1 MKKSKAKRKS
11 SGSLDKSRS
20 SHLEHKPENATHP
33 SEQAEISKPDTGSV
47 SLSGTLYIIATPIGN
62 ASDISLRAL
71 DILRNVHVLACE
83 DTRVTSKLL
92 ARHGI
97 SVPMMAYH
105 EHNGERARPVIIKRL
120 KNGENVAL
128 VSDAGTPL
136 ISDPGYKLVRACAQ
150 AGLTVTTL
158 PGASAVMSALVLS
171 GLPTNR
177 FMFAGFLPPKRGQRR
192 HELDGLATI
201 PATLVFMESPRRL
214 PNCLADMFE
223 VLGNRDAAVSREITK
238 LYEETRRGS
247 LQELC
252 QTYALEGPPKGEVM
266 IVVSGPQKTEAVD
279 DETLEN
285 LLRAA
290 LQRTSLRDAVKEVAL
305 VTQLPRQKVYQHAL
319 DINRDPEDNDLG

>member
-1 MKKSKAKRKS
+1 MMKNKSKRKS
-11 SGSLDKSRS
+11 SGSSDRSRS
-20 SHLEHKPENATHP
+20 SHLEHKPENTTHP
-33 SEQAEISKPDTGSV
+33 SDQAKISKPDTGPAT
-47 SLSGTLYIIATPIGN
+47 LSGTLYIIATPIGN

-71 DILRNVHVLACE
+71 DMLRTVHVLACE

-97 SVPMMAYH
+97 SVPLMAYH
-105 EHNGERARPVIIKRL
+105 EHNGEKARPAIIRRL

-150 AGLTVTTL
+150 ENLPVTTL

-192 HELDGLATI
+192 HELEALAII

-214 PNCLADMFE
+214 PACLMDMCD
-223 VLGNRDAAVSREITK
+223 VLGDRDAAVSREITK

-247 LQELC
+247 LTDLADIYDQ
-252 QTYALEGPPKGEVM
+252 EGPPKGEVM
-266 IVVSGPQKTEAVD
+266 IVVSGPQKVEIVD
-279 DETLEN
+279 DEALEG

-305 VTQLPRQKVYQHAL
+305 VTRLPRQKVYQQAL
-319 DINRDPEDNDLG
+319 FIDRDLEKNGKG